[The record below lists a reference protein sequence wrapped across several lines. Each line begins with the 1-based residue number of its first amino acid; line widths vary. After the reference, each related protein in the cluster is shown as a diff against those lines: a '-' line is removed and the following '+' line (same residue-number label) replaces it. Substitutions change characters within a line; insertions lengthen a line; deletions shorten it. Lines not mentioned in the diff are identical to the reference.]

1 MRIIISGTRKPFLQ
15 EKKQNKLLFELMYKR
30 GQFMTQEMYDQY
42 NEWENNFYTRWY
54 PSEIEKLELA

>member
-42 NEWENNFYTRWY
+42 NEWGG
-54 PSEIEKLELA
+54 

>member
-1 MRIIISGTRKPFLQ
+1 
-15 EKKQNKLLFELMYKR
+15 MYKR